1 MAIKNML
8 EIRCQ
13 ANGLVTRH
21 IYSLARLWKNNKR
34 FKFKKKKKR
43 EKILV
48 EHKNKKDLLV
58 GIDNK

>member
-1 MAIKNML
+1 MAIKENML

-21 IYSLARLWKNNKR
+21 IYSLARLWKKINGLNLKR
-34 FKFKKKKKR
+34 KKKEGKDTCR
-43 EKILV
+43 TP
-48 EHKNKKDLLV
+48 KKDLLV

>member
-1 MAIKNML
+1 MAIKENML

-21 IYSLARLWKNNKR
+21 IYSLARLWKKINGLNLKR
-34 FKFKKKKKR
+34 KKKR

-48 EHKNKKDLLV
+48 EHQKK
-58 GIDNK
+58 IC